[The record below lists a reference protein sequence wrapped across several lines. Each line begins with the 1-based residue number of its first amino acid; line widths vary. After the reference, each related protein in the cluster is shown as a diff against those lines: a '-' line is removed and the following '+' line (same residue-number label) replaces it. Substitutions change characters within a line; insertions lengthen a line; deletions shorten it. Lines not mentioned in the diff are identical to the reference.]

1 MTTKPLAETPRL
13 TLEAAERIATAALAE
28 SHRTG
33 SDPVTVV
40 VLDGGGHVKLVKR
53 EDGCPFLI
61 AGVAHG
67 KAYGAIGLGRPSSVL
82 AHFGLAVPNLMPA
95 LAAMTGGQVIPA
107 PGGVLIRDTAGEL
120 LGSVGVSGGAA
131 DHDEKAAVA
140 GVRAAGYEPEPG

>member
-1 MTTKPLAETPRL
+1 MTKPLAETPRL
-13 TLEAAERIATAALAE
+13 TLAVAERIADAALAA
-28 SHRTG
+28 SRRAA

-53 EDGCPFLI
+53 DDGCPFMI

-107 PGGVLIRDTAGEL
+107 PGGVLIRTESGEL

-131 DHDEKAAVA
+131 EHDEKSAIA
-140 GVRAAGYEPEPG
+140 GVRAAGLVPEPA